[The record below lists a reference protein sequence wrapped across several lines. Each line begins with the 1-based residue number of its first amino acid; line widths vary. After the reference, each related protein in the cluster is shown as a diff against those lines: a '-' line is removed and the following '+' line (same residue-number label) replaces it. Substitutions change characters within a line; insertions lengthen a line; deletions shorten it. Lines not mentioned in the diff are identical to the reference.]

1 MVAETSSPRRSIY
14 SLLEA
19 NRKLL
24 TGAIDRLSAA
34 QMTVAIDGDWSVKD
48 ILTHVASWDELI
60 LPDLRRLQLGR
71 TPTLASNPE
80 EATDKWN
87 DLMMAFRRNLPLDQV
102 LAELAETRAAFID
115 ALDQIDENQFAAGH
129 VVGHCQVAALHDWE
143 HARQI
148 TEWRTEEGL

>member
-1 MVAETSSPRRSIY
+1 MSVQTSSSRRNLY
-14 SLLEA
+14 GLLDT

-24 TGAIDRLSAA
+24 TDAIDGLTAA

-60 LPDLRRLQLGR
+60 LPDLRRLRLGR
-71 TPTLASNPE
+71 VPTLASNPE

-87 DLMMAFRRNLPLDQV
+87 DLLMTFRRNLPLDQV
-102 LAELAETRAAFID
+102 IEEFAETRAEVIAVLGQMSDDKF
-115 ALDQIDENQFAAGH
+115 LGGH
-129 VVGHCQVAALHDWE
+129 VVGHCQVMAFHDWE

-148 TEWRTEEGL
+148 NEWRSQAEV

>member
-1 MVAETSSPRRSIY
+1 MVAETSSPRQNIFT
-14 SLLEA
+14 LLDA

-24 TGAIDRLSAA
+24 IDAVDGLSPE
-34 QMTVAIDGDWSVKD
+34 QMIVAIDGDWSVKD

-60 LPDLRRLQLGR
+60 LPDLRRLRRGR
-71 TPTLASNPE
+71 VPTLASNPD

-87 DLMMAFRRNLPLDQV
+87 DLLMAFRRNLPLDQV
-102 LAELAETRAAFID
+102 IAEFAETRAEVIAVLGEMSD
-115 ALDQIDENQFAAGH
+115 DLLGGH

-148 TEWRTEEGL
+148 NQWRSKVGA